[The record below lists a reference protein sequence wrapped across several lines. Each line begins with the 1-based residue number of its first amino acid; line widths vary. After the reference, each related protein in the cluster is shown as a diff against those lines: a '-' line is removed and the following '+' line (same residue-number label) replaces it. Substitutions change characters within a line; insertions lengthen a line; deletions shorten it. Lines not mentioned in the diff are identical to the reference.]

1 MSQSKSVPAHS
12 LSDSVLSAAAAS
24 TQDSMESSRFSIREG
39 IGMRIERDSTSHR
52 PERRSSRQPSPVP
65 KLALSLLNESSRVHP
80 QDGRGEPDNTPQPES
95 VPQGR
100 QSSASRALP
109 TTRPPGLP
117 RRSDTPS
124 GPTSSL
130 RPRTPPRARTTLSP
144 PKRAGAIRISATPRV
159 QFADGESTGAGGEAV
174 AVATVELVQQ
184 SNIAQLSPGGVESKL
199 TLSSP
204 LGSGVNPQEP
214 ATSSS
219 PPPGLPGRAS
229 VAGAPVDSATETYLS
244 KIALLED
251 ALHKQVCVCVCLC
264 VYDVCARARVR
275 ASGWWGG
282 RASMCDCACMCGREC
297 TVAYL
302 YVDARD
308 GLWAIDG
315 TRHWRRYPKSERLDN
330 THAHARAHTHAQRD
344 PDRQSCTQV
353 FKVRETAE
361 RELQVAHDRIRALER
376 ALNDARQVE
385 ARVLRAPARESVCL
399 FGAVGEERARH
410 CR

>member
-95 VPQGR
+95 VPQSR

-109 TTRPPGLP
+109 TAKPPGLP

-204 LGSGVNPQEP
+204 LGSGVNPQEA

-251 ALHKQVCVCVCLC
+251 ALHKQVCVCVR
-264 VYDVCARARVR
+264 ARAR
-275 ASGWWGG
+275 G
-282 RASMCDCACMCGREC
+282 RAYARVGGGVGGQACVTAHACAGVNVPSHICMLMPGTGSGRS
-297 TVAYL
+297 TGRDTGGGIPSQRGSTTRML
-302 YVDARD
+302 TLAR
-308 GLWAIDG
+308 
-315 TRHWRRYPKSERLDN
+315 TRTHRETQTDS
-330 THAHARAHTHAQRD
+330 HAHRYSR
-344 PDRQSCTQV
+344 
-353 FKVRETAE
+353 
-361 RELQVAHDRIRALER
+361 
-376 ALNDARQVE
+376 
-385 ARVLRAPARESVCL
+385 
-399 FGAVGEERARH
+399 
-410 CR
+410 

>member
-1 MSQSKSVPAHS
+1 
-12 LSDSVLSAAAAS
+12 
-24 TQDSMESSRFSIREG
+24 
-39 IGMRIERDSTSHR
+39 MRIERDSTSHR

-80 QDGRGEPDNTPQPES
+80 QDGRGEGLVPDNTPQPES

-130 RPRTPPRARTTLSP
+130 RPRTPSPPRARTTLSP
-144 PKRAGAIRISATPRV
+144 LKRAGAIRISATPRV

-204 LGSGVNPQEP
+204 LGSGVNPQEA

-229 VAGAPVDSATETYLS
+229 VAGALVDSATETYLS

-251 ALHKQVCVCVCLC
+251 ALHKQVCGC
-264 VYDVCARARVR
+264 VCARA
-275 ASGWWGG
+275 GG
-282 RASMCDCACMCGREC
+282 RAYARVGGGVGGQACVTAHACAGVNVPSHICMLMPGTGSGRS
-297 TVAYL
+297 TGRDTGGGIPSQRGSTTRML
-302 YVDARD
+302 TLAR
-308 GLWAIDG
+308 
-315 TRHWRRYPKSERLDN
+315 TRTHRETQPDS
-330 THAHARAHTHAQRD
+330 HAHRYSR
-344 PDRQSCTQV
+344 
-353 FKVRETAE
+353 
-361 RELQVAHDRIRALER
+361 
-376 ALNDARQVE
+376 
-385 ARVLRAPARESVCL
+385 
-399 FGAVGEERARH
+399 
-410 CR
+410 